1 VEGRFMK
8 HLFLILILTLWSI
21 STFAQVLENP
31 LERNLVLTGTV
42 SEITMSA
49 SIVYVR
55 LNLTLKNEGSVPV
68 IFLQTAPSVSDATLR
83 IGNHAVPETLT
94 DILAKSVIEQTSSEM
109 NSETWVKFK
118 KSLEKRVPP
127 KDRTLTILPKQTK
140 NFSGFVKFDLKNTT
154 RFKNQSLSLIQRLSP
169 VEIHLI
175 CETMN
180 TLPLKIDNKNAESLN
195 LNFVKNLRKR
205 WKKTGYI
212 WIEPITSE
220 PISIDFNSIIYKKL
234 I

>member
-1 VEGRFMK
+1 MK
-8 HLFLILILTLWSI
+8 TLFLILILAFSGI
-21 STFAQVLENP
+21 SALSQVDGNP
-31 LERNLVLTGTV
+31 TEKNLVLKGTV

-49 SIVYVR
+49 GIIYVK
-55 LNLTLKNEGSVPV
+55 LNLTLKNVGSVPV
-68 IFLQTAPSVSDATLR
+68 IFLQTAPLVSDATLR
-83 IGNHAVPETLT
+83 IGNHAVPETLV

-109 NSETWVKFK
+109 NSKTWVKLK
-118 KSLEKRVPP
+118 RSLEKPVPP

-140 NFSGFVKFDLKNTT
+140 NFPGFVKFDLKNTT
-154 RFKNQSLSLIQRLSP
+154 RFKNQSLPIIQMLSP

-205 WKKTGYI
+205 WKKSGYLWFETI
-212 WIEPITSE
+212 DSD
-220 PISIDFNSIIYKKL
+220 PISIDFNSVIYRKL